1 MQGNEHRQAEFR
13 FCQEWGKA
21 SPECDGMTEKSLI
34 HVAKIESLMLRIREQ
49 NVILD
54 KDLAALYGV
63 TTFNLNKAVTRNIER
78 FPDDF
83 MFRLTRKEFNDLK
96 FHFGGASW
104 GGTRKLPRAFTE
116 HGVAVLSGVLRSPRA
131 IQVNIQIMRTFVK
144 LRQIISTHKEL
155 QRQLDTLE
163 RKYDKEFRVVFEAIR
178 QLMEPPQSKRRRI
191 GFQK

>member
-1 MQGNEHRQAEFR
+1 MA
-13 FCQEWGKA
+13 
-21 SPECDGMTEKSLI
+21 EKSLI
-34 HVAKIESLMLRIREQ
+34 RVAKIESLILRLRGQ

-63 TTFNLNKAVTRNIER
+63 TTFNLNKAVTRNNER

-83 MFRLTRKEFNDLK
+83 MFRLTRQELSDLK
-96 FHFGGASW
+96 FHFGISSW

-116 HGVAVLSGVLRSPRA
+116 QGVAMLSGVLRSPRA

-144 LRQIISTHKEL
+144 LRQILSTHKEL

-163 RKYDKEFRVVFEAIR
+163 RKYDKQFRVVFEAIR
-178 QLMEPPQSKRRRI
+178 QLMEPPESKRGRI
-191 GFQK
+191 GFQKGGRL